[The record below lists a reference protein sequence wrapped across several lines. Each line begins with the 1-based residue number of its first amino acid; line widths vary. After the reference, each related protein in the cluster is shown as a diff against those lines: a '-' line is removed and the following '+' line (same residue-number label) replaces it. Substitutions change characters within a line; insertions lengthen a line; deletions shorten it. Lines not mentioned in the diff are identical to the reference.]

1 MTLSGFSLVEIT
13 VQKENAPSSCQPL
26 TITGKL
32 EVASE
37 GLKSPF

>member
-13 VQKENAPSSCQPL
+13 VQKENAPSSCQSL
-26 TITGKL
+26 TIIDKL

-37 GLKSPF
+37 ALTSPF